1 MSCFHGNHPDAC
13 DICDE
18 VDAASKRGYEAGF
31 KACLRENFT
40 ATPQRTWVGLT
51 DEEISAIAWNFKVDS
66 QVIRLVELEVM
77 ERNL

>member
-40 ATPQRTWVGLT
+40 TQPQRTWVGLT
-51 DEEISAIAWNFKVDS
+51 DEDMADITSLPIGTCAMMLKVIAKLKDKNT
-66 QVIRLVELEVM
+66 
-77 ERNL
+77 